1 MNAEFENAIEEL
13 KLEFPKFKEILMVV
27 LFGSV
32 ARGDFSRR
40 HSDLDLLVI
49 INKKTI
55 GKKIQEEIKNKAS
68 EICIKFGVRSH
79 IEFQGLNIN
88 TDDKSLLRKMIEE
101 GKVIY
106 SRGAW
111 FIEDNILGLKQ
122 YVIYS
127 FSTKKSKKG
136 TTFSKALHGKRSW
149 YYKGKEKL

>member
-55 GKKIQEEIKNKAS
+55 GKKIQEEIKNKAC

-79 IEFQGLNIN
+79 IEFQ
-88 TDDKSLLRKMIEE
+88 
-101 GKVIY
+101 
-106 SRGAW
+106 
-111 FIEDNILGLKQ
+111 
-122 YVIYS
+122 
-127 FSTKKSKKG
+127 
-136 TTFSKALHGKRSW
+136 
-149 YYKGKEKL
+149 